1 MFRYM
6 KKHSLLALLALCIS
20 IIESTAASVS
30 AVFEKNMLDAIVQ
43 GDMDGFRNM
52 LWYVVLIVVV
62 AGFAYYLGAMTKNK
76 FKNRFMEDLRNDL
89 YDGIM
94 RKGTG
99 DFHGRDTAEYISMIN
114 NDVNTLASNFSLP
127 IFSLAGTG
135 VSVVLSLAVMT
146 AYSPPLA
153 GVAVLCS
160 LLSFVVPKILTKYL
174 KRSMA
179 EKTVGE
185 AALSVQLKEALNGYD
200 VVSAFGVFQKMRLR
214 FLEVNRALAEAFYQF
229 SLQISLLENSSM
241 IVGKVVKAIT
251 FLAAGGMA
259 IRGKISIGTVLL
271 FVSLYGFFGGGIMLF
286 SQCVPLLRGC
296 KPVIDRLLDII
307 DAREECFAGTKEPAF
322 LHEIRIHDLCFRYR
336 EEIPVLTDLSLIIEK
351 GEKLALTGESGCGKS
366 TLVKLLSGDYSD
378 YQGGIYYDGVELR
391 QLDIRELRKIVTVIH
406 QKTFIFNDTIRYN
419 IYLGEEFTEAEFEN
433 ALKRSGVDRFLPCI
447 AGGADGDCGEDGAN
461 LSGGQKQR
469 IALARALIR
478 GIDFLI
484 LDEGVSAIDVETA
497 NEIEQELLDME
508 NLTLLTI
515 THRIKDGILDKYDRV
530 LAMDNGKIAKKD

>member
-1 MFRYM
+1 M
-6 KKHSLLALLALCIS
+6 
-20 IIESTAASVS
+20 
-30 AVFEKNMLDAIVQ
+30 
-43 GDMDGFRNM
+43 
-52 LWYVVLIVVV
+52 
-62 AGFAYYLGAMTKNK
+62 
-76 FKNRFMEDLRNDL
+76 
-89 YDGIM
+89 
-94 RKGTG
+94 
-99 DFHGRDTAEYISMIN
+99 
-114 NDVNTLASNFSLP
+114 
-127 IFSLAGTG
+127 
-135 VSVVLSLAVMT
+135 
-146 AYSPPLA
+146 
-153 GVAVLCS
+153 
-160 LLSFVVPKILTKYL
+160 
-174 KRSMA
+174 
-179 EKTVGE
+179 GE

-296 KPVIDRLLDII
+296 RPVIDRLMDII

-322 LHEIRIHDLCFRYR
+322 YHEIRIHDLCFRYR

-351 GEKLALTGESGCGKS
+351 GEKLALTGESGGGKS
-366 TLVKLLSGDYSD
+366 TLVKLLGGNYSD

-419 IYLGEEFTEAEFEN
+419 ICLGEEFTEAEFEN

-515 THRIKDGILDKYDRV
+515 THRIKDGILEKYDRV
-530 LAMDNGKIAKKD
+530 LAMDDGKIAKKD

>member
-114 NDVNTLASNFSLP
+114 NDVNTLASNFSSP

-146 AYSPPLA
+146 VYSPPLA

-229 SLQISLLENSSM
+229 SLQM
-241 IVGKVVKAIT
+241 
-251 FLAAGGMA
+251 
-259 IRGKISIGTVLL
+259 

-307 DAREECFAGTKEPAF
+307 DGREECFAWTKEPAF
-322 LHEIRIHDLCFRYR
+322 FHEIRIHDLCFRYR

-351 GEKLALTGESGCGKS
+351 GEKLALTGESGWGLRRGQGKS
-366 TLVKLLSGDYSD
+366 V
-378 YQGGIYYDGVELR
+378 R
-391 QLDIRELRKIVTVIH
+391 RA
-406 QKTFIFNDTIRYN
+406 
-419 IYLGEEFTEAEFEN
+419 EAEDC
-433 ALKRSGVDRFLPCI
+433 SGK
-447 AGGADGDCGEDGAN
+447 GSHTGD
-461 LSGGQKQR
+461 
-469 IALARALIR
+469 
-478 GIDFLI
+478 
-484 LDEGVSAIDVETA
+484 
-497 NEIEQELLDME
+497 
-508 NLTLLTI
+508 
-515 THRIKDGILDKYDRV
+515 
-530 LAMDNGKIAKKD
+530 